1 MDMVT
6 RRRRRALGA
15 ALLAA
20 LGSASFAGCDP
31 FEPSEP
37 EPPTV
42 AGSVRAASSASEVP
56 VLLGRGLSE
65 GNALQAVAV
74 VDPAFG
80 GLSGGVPFSR
90 QDFVTCLERLVKRG
104 LDTARVSWTSPPSGA
119 SDSVSGD
126 VDWML
131 VESGGARWQGRAT
144 WGVVRG
150 ESAEWTL
157 ARWSEPATSGNWSD
171 ACGGF

>member
-6 RRRRRALGA
+6 PRRIRTGAAVLGA
-15 ALLAA
+15 AMAA
-20 LGSASFAGCDP
+20 AWLAGCDP
-31 FEPSEP
+31 FDPAEP

-42 AGSVRAASSASEVP
+42 AGSVRTASSASEVP
-56 VLLGRGLSE
+56 VLLGRGLAG

-104 LDTARVSWTSPPSGA
+104 LDTARVAWTSTPSGA
-119 SDSVSGD
+119 SDSVTGD

-144 WGVVRG
+144 WSVVRG

-157 ARWSEPATSGNWSD
+157 ARWAEPATSGNWSD